1 MIYTFADVGSK
12 FHNRGGKV
20 GDIRPENVFINEDGQ
35 LKVATKHSWP
45 QEMDNYQKAFYE
57 KEKTYLAPEETKDL
71 QIGRSQT
78 VADTDLAESFSAGL
92 TVLDTALLENS
103 ENIYTKNGNIDYET
117 LQGKK

>member
-1 MIYTFADVGSK
+1 LIYTFADVGSK

-57 KEKTYLAPEETKDL
+57 K
-71 QIGRSQT
+71 
-78 VADTDLAESFSAGL
+78 
-92 TVLDTALLENS
+92 
-103 ENIYTKNGNIDYET
+103 
-117 LQGKK
+117 